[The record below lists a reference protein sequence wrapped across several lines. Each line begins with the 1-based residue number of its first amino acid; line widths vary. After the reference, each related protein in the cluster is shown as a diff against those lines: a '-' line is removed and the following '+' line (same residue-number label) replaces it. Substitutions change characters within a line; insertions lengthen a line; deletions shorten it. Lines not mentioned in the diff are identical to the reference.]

1 MKNKIKKNIKG
12 FTLIELL
19 VVVLIIGILAAIA
32 LPQYKKVVFKL
43 RVAAIKQ
50 TLAAI
55 KSAEE
60 RYYLVNSRYTVNA
73 YKIDI
78 DITYETTEDPSVFIY
93 GNYFVIDLIAGAP
106 KPSSYAIDSYYCPN
120 KTKPWDECATTHKD
134 FIYRIWLD
142 NSVKPGQTECMPYTV
157 AGTNYCNILE
167 QD

>member
-1 MKNKIKKNIKG
+1 MEIEKQKNIKG

-32 LPQYKKVVFKL
+32 LPQYKKVVFKS

-50 TLAAI
+50 TLAAV
-55 KSAEE
+55 KNSEE
-60 RYYLVNSRYTVNA
+60 LYYLVNENYAINA
-73 YKIDI
+73 SVLDI
-78 DITYETTEDPSVFIY
+78 GIPFEGAEDDPSIFFY
-93 GNYFVIDLIAGAP
+93 GNFFIIDLIAGASN
-106 KPSSYAIDSYYCPN
+106 PSIDSYYCPN
-120 KTKPWDECATTHKD
+120 KTKPWYECATTHKD

-142 NSVKPGQTECMPYTV
+142 NSVKPGKTECMPYTV